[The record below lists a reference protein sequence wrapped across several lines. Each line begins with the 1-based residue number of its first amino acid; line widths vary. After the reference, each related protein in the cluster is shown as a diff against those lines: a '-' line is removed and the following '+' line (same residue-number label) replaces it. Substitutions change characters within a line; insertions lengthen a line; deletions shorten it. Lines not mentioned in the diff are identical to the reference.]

1 MRWMYCCP
9 ETPSVWVSR
18 SGGGGLPTKRLK
30 SYISNPVMTCRIPWR
45 RELGDFLC
53 SLPPRIQGNGRRNS
67 RGNRCRHDC
76 RPLPFLTT
84 MDPYLIWINFVHP
97 CMEFTFL
104 LRLFYE
110 DFFLLLILPTR
121 STGDTKSTWTVSSWK
136 THPPTCIGHVTS
148 TAVQSWLVT
157 TKMKA
162 L

>member
-1 MRWMYCCP
+1 
-9 ETPSVWVSR
+9 
-18 SGGGGLPTKRLK
+18 
-30 SYISNPVMTCRIPWR
+30 MTCRIPWR

-104 LRLFYE
+104 LRLCYE
-110 DFFLLLILPTR
+110 DFFSPSHIAYQIYGRYQIHVDGLFLEDTPTNLYR
-121 STGDTKSTWTVSSWK
+121 SRDFNRCPIMAGYNKDEGTLTPYFSYHGYWGQPH
-136 THPPTCIGHVTS
+136 HPHISLWVKWRS
-148 TAVQSWLVT
+148 LALVIE
-157 TKMKA
+157 
-162 L
+162 